1 MNTYALTQ
9 ATGHKEKVR
18 RVMSDIIVLKC
29 GGSTIDTLSDSFFK
43 NVKKLQEKGLKPILV
58 HGGGPAIE
66 AMLTKL
72 DIKAEFVNGLRKTTE
87 QVMEVVEMV
96 LTGDVNN
103 SLTRKL
109 NQVGIQAVGLS
120 GCDANLLVAKQ
131 VREPELGYVGEVI
144 DVNIPLI
151 HTFLDK
157 GIVPV
162 IAPVGIGSDGV
173 LYNVNADTAA
183 GAVAKAVQAKQLV
196 FVTDVPGI
204 MRENKL
210 LQDVTE
216 NEINKLIK
224 QGVIYGGMIPKVK
237 AALASLS
244 HDLQEVM
251 IVDGNQTVLT
261 NGSRELVGTTIKKA
275 VEVV

>member
-131 VREPELGYVGEVI
+131 VRDMELGYVGEVI

-204 MRENKL
+204 MRENEL